1 MAGAEAVEMID
12 TAVHDTIL
20 RKRGSLPGWRYTV
33 ARLAKKSSVCML
45 VIAAAFAA
53 PLLRLLKIRPFTIL
67 LYGTSL
73 DGKTTIELGAASMIG
88 IGDEPM
94 LPKWS
99 MTEARVSEYIRDYND
114 LVFPLDDI
122 SYIRGPDKTKYE
134 WARDYAYLFSGGG
147 QREISRRASRAFNEL
162 PPRPDGY
169 FAIPISSYERSMA
182 TLAED
187 VGQYRYAGEETRL
200 IDLPVK
206 LAGSKSIWDLAGQ
219 PPKGIAPA
227 KWDRTLFKRFRDACK
242 RNHGWALHYFMKK
255 VVASPTECQK
265 AVQTSLVYFQTHFDW
280 SPTDKLEQRV
290 IDEFA
295 FIYGSGCSGIDAKIL
310 PWTKEELFAA
320 VEKGCR
326 QALSELRQS
335 GRRAQEGLRRLEAVI
350 NDAAKVVPVKNRQQV
365 LPKGAIGRTY
375 TVGGKRVVEI
385 IRLELTSMKGL
396 GQYLPGIEFKL
407 GSILRRDSDGK
418 STVRERWPGRP
429 KRVRCLKLVWP
440 KTLPLHKALSRLSH
454 TK

>member
-1 MAGAEAVEMID
+1 
-12 TAVHDTIL
+12 
-20 RKRGSLPGWRYTV
+20 
-33 ARLAKKSSVCML
+33 
-45 VIAAAFAA
+45 
-53 PLLRLLKIRPFTIL
+53 
-67 LYGTSL
+67 
-73 DGKTTIELGAASMIG
+73 
-88 IGDEPM
+88 
-94 LPKWS
+94 
-99 MTEARVSEYIRDYND
+99 
-114 LVFPLDDI
+114 
-122 SYIRGPDKTKYE
+122 
-134 WARDYAYLFSGGG
+134 
-147 QREISRRASRAFNEL
+147 
-162 PPRPDGY
+162 
-169 FAIPISSYERSMA
+169 
-182 TLAED
+182 
-187 VGQYRYAGEETRL
+187 
-200 IDLPVK
+200 
-206 LAGSKSIWDLAGQ
+206 
-219 PPKGIAPA
+219 
-227 KWDRTLFKRFRDACK
+227 
-242 RNHGWALHYFMKK
+242 MKK

-310 PWTKEELFAA
+310 PWRKEELFAA

-335 GRRAQEGLRRLEAVI
+335 GRRPQEGLRRLEAVI
-350 NDAAKVVPVKNRQQV
+350 DDAAKVVPVKNRQQV